1 MWMLLFKCRKIHK
14 VITERK
20 VITEYKLFEGYHNR
34 EESGYWYYK
43 EVVKDT
49 LVTIGILLAMKN
61 VVVNTECGRYFHGI
75 DDNTLPRRYICNDH
89 KMWSLYF

>member
-20 VITEYKLFEGYHNR
+20 VITEYKLFEGYHNS
-34 EESGYWYYK
+34 EESGCWYYK

-49 LVTIGILLAMKN
+49 LVTIGILLAMKK

-75 DDNTLPRRYICNDH
+75 DDNTLPRRYISNDH